1 MFNGC
6 QHCHFAACR
15 DFDDRLALVSEGR
28 NREERAHEEELRILL
43 KEWDSKLGEIG
54 NQFDRNAALASG
66 EARRGGLTEQASP
79 GLRGDAIVI
88 SITCPLANPA
98 LSVTI
103 TGSSAYARIYCRVFS
118 MPNYSFMLR

>member
-79 GLRGDAIVI
+79 GLRGDAPRQLE
-88 SITCPLANPA
+88 SIAIQRVAAQHDGRLLPL
-98 LSVTI
+98 V
-103 TGSSAYARIYCRVFS
+103 SSAITS
-118 MPNYSFMLR
+118 